1 MTVVRAEQDYSPDR
15 GALVEV
21 LRIRTIKRTLE
32 SAVNLSAYISRPW
45 TLLIQRQLHQPAQPT
60 ETQWRNLSVAPYS
73 S

>member
-45 TLLIQRQLHQPAQPT
+45 TLLIQRQLHQPT